1 MVSPMWVESCK
12 HIIQTR
18 FSLCQDFSCFIFLAV
33 DNGGMTVDQI
43 IKYFGGKS
51 QAAKALDCHLQTLRD
66 WRKNGIPPK
75 TQAWIQLETGGA
87 LKASKK

>member
-1 MVSPMWVESCK
+1 
-12 HIIQTR
+12 
-18 FSLCQDFSCFIFLAV
+18 
-33 DNGGMTVDQI
+33 MTVDQI

-66 WRKNGIPPK
+66 WRKDGIPPK